1 MKHLTLTLAVSLA
14 LLGTQAHAV
23 PLGSGKGISVLPNT
37 VAHGVASEED
47 DDSYKEMPA
56 ATPAYDPLE
65 GLNRHIYGFNKGL
78 DTAILKP
85 AATVYKAV
93 VPSLARQGVNNFLAY
108 LHTPLDVVNY
118 ALQGNKTM
126 AGDAMGRLLLN
137 TFGLGVFDIASEA
150 GIPRKQTGFGE
161 TFGVWGMPQ
170 GPYVVL
176 PFFGGRSLRSTVG
189 TLGDSQL
196 GVVGNL
202 KTDERT
208 TALVFDALDTR
219 ASLLGADSLISG
231 ISLDE
236 YLFVRDALLQRE
248 KNRVEDLKE

>member
-1 MKHLTLTLAVSLA
+1 MLYVTLAIVVSLA
-14 LLGTQAHAV
+14 LLGTHAHAA
-23 PLGSGKGISVLPNT
+23 PLGSGKGTAVLPTT
-37 VAHGVASEED
+37 VSHGVAPDED
-47 DDSYKEMPA
+47 DDSYKEMPGA
-56 ATPAYDPLE
+56 KPAYDPLE
-65 GLNRHIYGFNKGL
+65 GLNRRIYGFNKGL
-78 DTAILKP
+78 DTAVLKP
-85 AATVYKAV
+85 AATAYKAV
-93 VPSLARQGVNNFLAY
+93 VPSFARQGVNNFLAY

-126 AGDAMGRLLLN
+126 AGDAMGRLLVN

-176 PFFGGRSLRSTVG
+176 PLFGGRSLRSTVG

-219 ASLLGADSLISG
+219 AGLLGADNLISG

-236 YLFVRDALLQRE
+236 YSFVRDAMVQRE
-248 KNRVEDLKE
+248 QNRVDELKE